1 MSIKFRKIDNK
12 FVINFRE
19 ELLRLQFGRYQNT
32 NMISLQLYTTGDY
45 PEPYMTASFNP
56 DLGYLET
63 EFELLPRRAPMKSDW
78 IAIKDWSENHGIEQ
92 ALLDNSVLIK
102 NIGSVQAGYCKGN
115 IYEINK
121 EFLGDE

>member
-1 MSIKFRKIDNK
+1 MNIKFRD
-12 FVINFRE
+12 

-56 DLGYLET
+56 DLEDNYPMLP
-63 EFELLPRRAPMKSDW
+63 LLKSRN
-78 IAIKDWSENHGIEQ
+78 AMAVKDWSENQGIEQ
-92 ALLDNSVLIK
+92 ALIEN
-102 NIGSVQAGYCKGN
+102 NILSEVVGNVQAGYCKGN
-115 IYEINK
+115 IYKVNK

>member
-1 MSIKFRKIDNK
+1 MNIKFRKVDNK

-56 DLGYLET
+56 DLS
-63 EFELLPRRAPMKSDW
+63 FPLLKSRNA
-78 IAIKDWSENHGIEQ
+78 IAVKNWSENEGIEQ
-92 ALLDNSVLIK
+92 ALLDNHIVIE

-115 IYEINK
+115 IYKVNEK
-121 EFLGDE
+121 FLGDK

>member
-1 MSIKFRKIDNK
+1 MNIKFRKVDNK
-12 FVINFRE
+12 FIIPFRE

-32 NMISLQLYTTGDY
+32 NMISLQLYTLGDY

-56 DLGYLET
+56 DLEANYPI
-63 EFELLPRRAPMKSDW
+63 LPFLKSRN
-78 IAIKDWSENHGIEQ
+78 AMAVKDWSENQGIEQ
-92 ALLDNSVLIK
+92 ALLDNNVLIK
-102 NIGSVQAGYCKGN
+102 SIGSVQAGYCKGN

>member
-32 NMISLQLYTTGDY
+32 NMISLQLYTLGDY

-56 DLGYLET
+56 DLEANYPILP
-63 EFELLPRRAPMKSDW
+63 LLKSRN
-78 IAIKDWSENHGIEQ
+78 AMAVKDWSENHGIEQ

-102 NIGSVQAGYCKGN
+102 SIGSVQAGYCKGN